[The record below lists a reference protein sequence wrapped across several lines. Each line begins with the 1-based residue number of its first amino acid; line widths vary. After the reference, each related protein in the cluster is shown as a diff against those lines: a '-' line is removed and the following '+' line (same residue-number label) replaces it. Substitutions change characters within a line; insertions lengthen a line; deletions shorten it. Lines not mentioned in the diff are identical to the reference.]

1 MNTAITD
8 AAINQE
14 AATIKYFADRQFIKE
29 HLNKDFLDALK
40 RMFNYDSPSISFYRN
55 HDGTVRDGQDY
66 HMVMLNA
73 AVRDGQRE
81 VIALLENILNN

>member
-1 MNTAITD
+1 MNTTTTD

-14 AATIKYFADRQFIKE
+14 TAALSYMRDRQLIKE
-29 HLNKDFLDALK
+29 CMNRDFLDALK

-81 VIALLENILNN
+81 VIAILENILNN